1 MNFFFLAVSVACEIT
16 VPCQGWNLDPLRWK
30 LGVLTTGL
38 QGKSYNTVLITIAIM
53 LYIRS
58 SEFIHLI
65 PRSLYPLTHI
75 SHPPAPH
82 PITTILPSVS
92 IAQPQLFSQLTL
104 PSCLCAL
111 CFLLVVF
118 TVLCRTEL
126 LVNLFRI
133 QASQGHVSNPAHVS
147 SLDNL
152 CEVCGYCWGNKGQTT
167 QNPLHKV

>member
-1 MNFFFLAVSVACEIT
+1 MACEIT
-16 VPCQGWNLDPLRWK
+16 VPRQGWNLHPLRWK
-30 LGVLTTGL
+30 LGVLTIGP

-65 PRSLYPLTHI
+65 TRSMYPWTHI
-75 SHPPAPH
+75 FHPPAPH

-92 IAQPQLFSQLTL
+92 IAQPQVFPQLNL
-104 PSCLCAL
+104 LSCLCAL
-111 CFLLVVF
+111 CFFLVVLTLLF
-118 TVLCRTEL
+118 RTEL
-126 LVNLFRI
+126 LVNLSRI
-133 QASQGHVSNPAHVS
+133 QASQGHVSNPAHVR

-152 CEVCGYCWGNKGQTT
+152 CEVCGYCWGNKVQTT

>member
-1 MNFFFLAVSVACEIT
+1 MACEIT

-118 TVLCRTEL
+118 TLLCRTEL

-133 QASQGHVSNPAHVS
+133 QASQGHVSNPAHIS